1 MINHDPILLE
11 NEQMLWKMGDDDKTF
26 LAFPHLGKA
35 PTRALTTT
43 FMPSIFAIALGIE
56 TVMDMLT
63 IVMMNNVDA
72 IMMISD
78 HSRSLLPEWS
88 KSSQGS
94 HCFEDWDIPR
104 T

>member
-1 MINHDPILLE
+1 M
-11 NEQMLWKMGDDDKTF
+11 
-26 LAFPHLGKA
+26 AFPHLGKA

-72 IMMISD
+72 HD
-78 HSRSLLPEWS
+78 HDD
-88 KSSQGS
+88 QVS
-94 HCFEDWDIPR
+94 HKIFV